1 MDYFC
6 IRKLPRLTSLSG
18 ICNNKSP
25 MKTDPCKTALRVFA
39 AAALMAGGATLPLS
53 AQYARVLTTS
63 GDRSRS
69 LEQSVA
75 AVDGNDTYNSILLTD
90 RRNQQIDGFGYAITY
105 AACYNL
111 FRMTPAERSEL
122 LRRTFSPT
130 DGYGVS
136 YVRISIGCNDFS
148 SDEYTLCDEKGPDN
162 DLLKNFRLHSDETD
176 YVIPVMKEILSYN
189 PDVKVIAA
197 PWTPPLWMKVHA
209 DDNDR
214 ANPWTGGRLRTEYRK
229 AYGEYFARFVKA
241 MADNGIRIHAV
252 SPQNEPLN
260 AGNSASLWMPW
271 DEEADFV
278 KYGLAPALHRAGLD
292 TKIYLFDHNY
302 NYDNKADQRHYPILA
317 YNRMGTGFEGADL
330 VAGSCWHNYGGQIS
344 DIVDGVINA
353 RKDKEL
359 IFTESSIG
367 TWNDGRNLW
376 QRLPADME
384 DLVIQPLGNRFK
396 ASMAWNF
403 MLDEQNSP
411 HRGEGACATCFG
423 AIDLVATNPTQ
434 LRYNSHYYIMAHAS
448 DAVRPGAYRVDTDN
462 WDHYSPGVNYNAF
475 VNPDGSTGILLCNS
489 GNTDVSDVKVTTAKG
504 TYHFDVPAR
513 GIVSARMDLPEHPMN
528 STGTVKLPMEASD
541 LAQDITI
548 YDLTGRTVDHPLSG
562 TLYVTSTGLKV
573 LYR

>member
-1 MDYFC
+1 M
-6 IRKLPRLTSLSG
+6 KL
-18 ICNNKSP
+18 N
-25 MKTDPCKTALRVFA
+25 PCKTACRALALFVLIA
-39 AAALMAGGATLPLS
+39 AWAPTNVS
-53 AQYARVLTTS
+53 AQYAQVLTTS

-69 LEQSVA
+69 LEKSVV
-75 AVDGNDTYNSILLTD
+75 AVNGNDTYNSILLTD
-90 RRNQQIDGFGYAITY
+90 RKNQPIDGFGYAITY

-130 DGYGVS
+130 EGYGAS

-148 SDEYTLCDEKGPDN
+148 SDEYTLCDLQGPEE
-162 DLLKNFRLHSDETD
+162 DLLRNFRLHSDETD

-209 DDNDR
+209 NDNDR
-214 ANPWTGGRLRTEYRK
+214 ANPWTGGRLRPEYRQ

-241 MADNGIRIHAV
+241 MAENGINIYAV

-278 KYGLAPALHRAGLD
+278 KYGLAPAFHRAGLK

-302 NYDNKADQRHYPILA
+302 NYDNKADQKHYPILA
-317 YNRMGTGFEGADL
+317 YDRMGNDFEGSDL
-330 VAGSCWHNYGGQIS
+330 VVGSCWHNYGGELK
-344 DIVDGVINA
+344 DIIDGVINA

-376 QRLPADME
+376 NRLSDDME
-384 DLVIQPLGNRFK
+384 ALIIQPLGNRFQ

-403 MLDEQNSP
+403 MLDEENSP
-411 HRGEGACATCFG
+411 HRGAGACSTCFG
-423 AIDLVATNPTQ
+423 AVDLVSTNPAR

-448 DAVRPGAYRVDTDN
+448 DATRPGAYRVDTDN
-462 WDHYSPGVNYNAF
+462 WDHYAPGVNYNAF
-475 VNPDGSTGILLCNS
+475 VNPDGTTGILLCNS
-489 GNTDVSDVKVTTAKG
+489 SDKDINDVKVTTSKG

-513 GIVSARMDLPEHPMN
+513 GVVSARMDLPRDPMT
-528 STGTVKLPMEASD
+528 STGNMKLPMESD
-541 LAQDITI
+541 VATQEITI
-548 YDLTGRTVDHPLSG
+548 YDMAGRSIDHPLSG
-562 TLYVTSTGLKV
+562 SLYVTSTGVKV